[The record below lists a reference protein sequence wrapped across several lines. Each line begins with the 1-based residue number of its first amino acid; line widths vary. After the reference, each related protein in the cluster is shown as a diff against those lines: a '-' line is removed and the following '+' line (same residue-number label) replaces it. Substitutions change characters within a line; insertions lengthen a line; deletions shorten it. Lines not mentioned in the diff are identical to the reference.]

1 MNRYDNSTIEVT
13 SQGKQY
19 WKQKFY
25 PNIPVSETDDYVI
38 TNVGDRLDS
47 LAYSY
52 YRDSTLWWVIAIAN
66 NNITKGSLFPEPGTQ
81 LRIPTNLNNVLSLY
95 RQSNTTG

>member
-1 MNRYDNSTIEVT
+1 MNRYDNPTIEVT

-38 TNVGDRLDS
+38 TNAGDRLDS

-66 NNITKGSLFPEPGTQ
+66 NNVTKGSLFPEPGTQ

-95 RQSNTTG
+95 RQANTTE

>member
-1 MNRYDNSTIEVT
+1 MNRYNNAIIETT
-13 SQGKQY
+13 SQGKRY

-25 PNIPVSETDDYVI
+25 PNIPVSETDDYII

>member
-1 MNRYDNSTIEVT
+1 MNRYDNPVVKVT
-13 SQGKQY
+13 SQGRQY

-25 PNIPVSETDDYVI
+25 PSIPVSETDEYVI
-38 TNVGDRLDS
+38 TNNGDRLDS

-66 NNITKGSLFPEPGTQ
+66 NNVTKGSLFPEPGTQ

-95 RQSNTTG
+95 KQANTTE